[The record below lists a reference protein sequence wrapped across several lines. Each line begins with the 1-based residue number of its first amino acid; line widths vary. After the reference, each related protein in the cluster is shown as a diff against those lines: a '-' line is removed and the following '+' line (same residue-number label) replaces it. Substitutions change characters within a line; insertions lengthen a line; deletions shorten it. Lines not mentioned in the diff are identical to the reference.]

1 MEAKRMDSDS
11 YGQELDRMLRHYE
24 EEHARRTERAERKR
38 ERDRREDCARRV
50 ESAQAGASWRL

>member
-1 MEAKRMDSDS
+1 MDSDS